1 MTAPL
6 VIQLASLSADETV
19 LKLPHPYLTEY
30 AIQQASRN
38 EAPFYRLQEKPSTSR
53 TQLPSKLGNPAVAF
67 SEPAHFKSSEL
78 PPASN
83 NSAWARARRSPCSTV
98 VWDGAEAPS
107 LAQAWL
113 LLYFLFTVRPAEEL
127 LRLELKGQNASTL
140 AQQLT
145 DVLLAIE
152 HPLPAREKKVPS
164 TKADESVVVALRSTF
179 WQGAGSP
186 FGPRPV
192 WCPDESPKSLS
203 GPNPLAS
210 YPLTPLQHTITVA
223 SAGDPQDPERYQ
235 QTWHPVRPAKPAPG
249 AVVYSR
255 WIPHL
260 KETFSMVSLDWEDP
274 EHLRLF
280 HEWQNDPRVSQGWN
294 ESGTV
299 EHHRQYLRNIH
310 EDPHQLAI
318 LAKWDDTYFAY
329 FEVYWAKVRAA
340 SPPLL
345 SFPTKVCRGVM
356 TLTWHPRAQEDRLGG
371 YYDAEDFDRGRHS
384 LVGDVRFRGPH
395 RVSAW
400 WSSLMHYL
408 FLDDPRTMYV
418 VGEPKDTN
426 STVVMYD
433 LIHGFGLDKFV
444 DLPHK
449 RSAFVR
455 CPRGRFFQLCP
466 LAENEK
472 AVGGMRIGLVPKL

>member
-1 MTAPL
+1 MRRLDIMATPL
-6 VIQLASLSADETV
+6 VIQLASLTADETV

-30 AIQQASRN
+30 TIKQASRN
-38 EAPFYRLQEKPSTSR
+38 DVPFYQLQEKPSSSR
-53 TQLPSKLGNPAVAF
+53 KQLAAKLDNAAIAF
-67 SEPAHFKSSEL
+67 SEPGHLKSSEL

-83 NSAWARARRSPCSTV
+83 NSAWGRARRSPCSTI
-98 VWDGAEAPS
+98 VWGGAETPS

-113 LLYFLFTVRPAEEL
+113 LLYFLFTVRPGEEQ

-145 DVLLAIE
+145 DVFLAIE
-152 HPLPAREKKVPS
+152 HPLPAREKRAPS
-164 TKADESVVVALRSTF
+164 TKTDESVVVALRSTF

-203 GPNPLAS
+203 GSNPLAS
-210 YPLTPLQHTITVA
+210 YPLTPLHHTITVA
-223 SAGDPQDPERYQ
+223 SAGDPQDPERCQ
-235 QTWHPVRPAKPAPG
+235 QSWHPVRPAKPAPG

-299 EHHRQYLRNIH
+299 EHHRQYLRTIH
-310 EDPHQLAI
+310 EDPHQFAI

-329 FEVYWAKVRAA
+329 FEVYWAK
-340 SPPLL
+340 
-345 SFPTKVCRGVM
+345 
-356 TLTWHPRAQEDRLGG
+356 EDRLGG

-426 STVVMYD
+426 ATVVMYD

>member
-1 MTAPL
+1 MAVTA
-6 VIQLASLSADETV
+6 LSSFSPNETII
-19 LKLPHPYLTEY
+19 KLPHPYHTEY
-30 AIQQASRN
+30 TIQKTQSVN
-38 EAPFYRLQEKPSTSR
+38 GQDFYRLCLKPTESSAKT
-53 TQLPSKLGNPAVAF
+53 LPFDLHSSHLVF
-67 SEPAHFKSSEL
+67 SEPSNLKSSEL
-78 PPASN
+78 PPQFN
-83 NSAWARARRSPCSTV
+83 NSAWARARRSPCTTIT
-98 VWDGAEAPS
+98 WDGAEDHPS
-107 LAQAWL
+107 LAQTWM
-113 LLYFLFTVRPAEEL
+113 LLYVLFTARPSIET
-127 LRLELKGQNASTL
+127 LRLELKGTNAIVL
-140 AQQLT
+140 GQQLK
-145 DVLLAIE
+145 DVFLAID
-152 HPLPAREKKVPS
+152 HPRPAREQQVPS
-164 TKADESVVVALRSTF
+164 TTTDASVVLALRSTF

-192 WCPDESPKSLS
+192 WCPEESPSSLPAS
-203 GPNPLAS
+203 NPLAS
-210 YPLTPLQHTITVA
+210 YPTAPLLHTMTIA

-235 QTWHPVRPAKPAPG
+235 QSWHPVRPAKPAPG
-249 AVVYSR
+249 AVIYSR

-260 KETFSMVSLDWEDP
+260 KETFSMVSLDWQDE

-294 ESGTV
+294 ETGTL
-299 EHHRQYLRNIH
+299 EQHREYLRKIH
-310 EDPHQLAI
+310 VDPHQVAV

-329 FEVYWAKVRAA
+329 FEVYWAK
-340 SPPLL
+340 
-345 SFPTKVCRGVM
+345 
-356 TLTWHPRAQEDRLGG
+356 EDRLGG
-371 YYDAEDFDRGRHS
+371 YYDAGDFDRGRHS

-408 FLDDPRTMYV
+408 YLDDPRTLYV
-418 VGEPKDTN
+418 VGEPKDSN

-455 CPRGRFFQLCP
+455 CHRERFFQLCP
-466 LAENEK
+466 LADNEK